1 MTVANSR
8 LLAELREG
16 ARQRIDGPTRAE
28 AMEKRD
34 MIVLNSQSYRC
45 AKSKC
50 QFRLLHHRDLT
61 PIQITGSFGSCNI
74 DGAALQE
81 DAAQ

>member
-1 MTVANSR
+1 M
-8 LLAELREG
+8 LLAKFG
-16 ARQRIDGPTRAE
+16 DSACQRIDGPTRAE

-34 MIVLNSQSYRC
+34 MTMLNSQNYRC

-50 QFRLLHHRDLT
+50 QFRLLRHRDPT
-61 PIQITGSFGSCNI
+61 PIQITGKSASPNI

-81 DAAQ
+81 DAAK